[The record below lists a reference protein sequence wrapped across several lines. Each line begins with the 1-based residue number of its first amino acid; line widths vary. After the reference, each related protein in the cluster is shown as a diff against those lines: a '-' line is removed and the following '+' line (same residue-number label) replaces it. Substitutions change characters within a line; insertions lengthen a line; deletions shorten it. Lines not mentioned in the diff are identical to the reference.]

1 MYIIKPRIILDARN
15 PAIVADHYLMK
26 ETKISQPEKNA
37 ELQDQTIKISKN
49 IFSIFD
55 IIL

>member
-1 MYIIKPRIILDARN
+1 MYIIKLRIILDARN

-37 ELQDQTIKISKN
+37 ELQYQTIKISEN